1 MTLWILSVRSC
12 DFMDMSVRSCDF
24 MDTECEVM

>member
-24 MDTECEVM
+24 MGTECEVM